1 MTDTPGRG
9 WTRCRGCK
17 RLRSTT
23 DEDGICAGCQ
33 PLVAKGMIR
42 PTDAEPAAP
51 PVEQDAGTI
60 TVTVKPVL
68 DEDATAALVAD
79 LAAATEP
86 KQKPVKRRWWKRT
99 R

>member
-23 DEDGICAGCQ
+23 DDDGVCAGCQ

-42 PTDAEPAAP
+42 VTDDAAP
-51 PVEQDAGTI
+51 EPVDAGTV

-79 LAAATEP
+79 LEAAAEP
-86 KQKPVKRRWWKRT
+86 KQKPVKRRWWKRS